1 MTVTVHR
8 GTRQIGGCC
17 TEIATTQTRIL
28 IDAGAPLPGEES
40 APLCFPQADAVLVT
54 HYHGDH
60 TGELGNL
67 PEEVPIYMVK
77 SCKQIL
83 QKYRERM
90 GAEYC
95 CGVNLDKVHTFQ
107 NGVSFQVGNICVT
120 PIESGHSSF
129 QPVMYLLEAD
139 GKRVLHTGDFRLH
152 GPHRERLMDTL
163 RGLGHIDLLITEGT
177 SLTRNDGWTEEQAG
191 AEMAKLIRQY
201 KYCFLLTSSGNL
213 DRIDTFAQQIPRGK
227 YFLTDAFQKDL
238 IDIARAHDAAGWYH
252 LEKTLSYGK
261 NLEEKMEKRGFGM
274 VIRANPAFKRIV
286 SEYIRQFPDD
296 TCLIYSMWSGYREL
310 DEIQSFLALFGKNV
324 RTIHSSGHVT
334 AQNLND
340 FITELAPE
348 KILVIHTQAELEDI
362 AITYKDRLLTVS
374 DGEAVSL

>member
-17 TEIATTQTRIL
+17 TEIATTQARIL
-28 IDAGAPLPGEES
+28 IDAGAPLPGEGGT
-40 APLCFPQADAVLVT
+40 PLCLPQADAVLVT

-67 PEEVPIYMVK
+67 PEGVPIYMVE
-77 SCKQIL
+77 SCRQIL

-95 CGVNLDKVHTFQ
+95 RGVNLDEVHTFQ
-107 NGVSFQVGNICVT
+107 NGMPFQIGDIRVT
-120 PIESGHSSF
+120 AIESDHSSF

-152 GPHRERLMDTL
+152 GPHREQLMDAL
-163 RGLGHIDLLITEGT
+163 HQLGHIDLLIAEGT
-177 SLTRNDGWTEEQAG
+177 SLTRSDGWTEERAG

-201 KYCFLLTSSGNL
+201 KYCFLLTASGNL
-213 DRIDTFAQQIPRGK
+213 DRIDTFSRQIPKGK
-227 YFLTDAFQKDL
+227 YFLMDDFQKDL
-238 IDIARAHDAAGWYH
+238 VGIARAHNKTGRYH
-252 LEKTLSYGK
+252 LEKPLSYGK
-261 NLEEKMEKRGFGM
+261 NIEEKVEKRGFGM
-274 VIRANPAFKRIV
+274 VIRANPSFKRIV
-286 SEYIRQFPDD
+286 SDYVQRFPDD

-310 DEIQSFLALFGKNV
+310 DEIRNFLALFGKNV

-334 AQNLND
+334 AQSLED
-340 FITELAPE
+340 FITELEPE
-348 KILVIHTQAELEDI
+348 KILVIHTQAKPEDI

-374 DGEAVSL
+374 DGEAVCL

>member
-8 GTRQIGGCC
+8 GIRQIGGCC

-28 IDAGAPLPGEES
+28 VDAGAPLPGEKS
-40 APLCFPQADAVLVT
+40 TPLCLPKADAVLVT

-67 PEEVPIYMVK
+67 PEEVPIYMVE

-95 CGVNLDKVHTFQ
+95 RGVNLDEVHTFQ
-107 NGVSFQVGNICVT
+107 NGMSFQVGNIRVT
-120 PIESGHSSF
+120 PIESDHSSF

-139 GKRVLHTGDFRLH
+139 GKRILHTGDFRLH

-213 DRIDTFAQQIPRGK
+213 DRIGTFSQQIPRGK

-238 IDIARAHDAAGWYH
+238 IGIARAHDTAGWSH
-252 LEKTLSYGK
+252 LEKALSYGK

-286 SEYIRQFPDD
+286 SDYIRRFPDD

-310 DEIQSFLALFGKNV
+310 DKIQSFLALFEENV

-334 AQNLND
+334 ARNLND

-348 KILVIHTQAELEDI
+348 KILIIHTQAGLEDI
-362 AITYKDRLLTVS
+362 AIAYKDRLLTVS

>member
-17 TEIATTQTRIL
+17 TEIAAAQTRIL
-28 IDAGAPLPGEES
+28 IDAGAPLPGEKS
-40 APLCFPQADAVLVT
+40 TPLCLPRADAVLVT

-67 PEEVPIYMVK
+67 PEGVPIYMVE

-90 GAEYC
+90 GAGYC
-95 CGVNLDKVHTFQ
+95 RGVDLDKVHTVQ
-107 NGVSFQVGNICVT
+107 NGAPFQIRDICIT
-120 PIESGHSSF
+120 PIESDHSSF
-129 QPVMYLLEAD
+129 QPVMYQLEAG

-152 GPHRERLMDTL
+152 GPHRERLMGAL

-177 SLTRNDGWTEEQAG
+177 SLTRDDGWTEERAG
-191 AEMAKLIRQY
+191 AEMAKLMRQY

-227 YFLTDAFQKDL
+227 YFLTDTFQKDL
-238 IDIARAHDAAGWYH
+238 IGIARAHDTAGWYH
-252 LEKTLSYGK
+252 LEKALSYGE
-261 NLEEKMEKRGFGM
+261 NLEEKMEQRGFGM
-274 VIRANPAFKRIV
+274 VIRANPFFKRIV
-286 SEYIRQFPDD
+286 SDYVRRFPDE
-296 TCLIYSMWSGYREL
+296 TCLIYSMWSGYREM
-310 DEIQSFLALFGKNV
+310 DEIQSFLTLFGKNV
-324 RTIHSSGHVT
+324 RMIHSSGHIT
-334 AQNLND
+334 ARNLND

-348 KILVIHTQAELEDI
+348 KILVIHTQADLENA
-362 AITYKDRLLTVS
+362 AIVYKDRLLTVS
-374 DGEAVSL
+374 DGETVSL